1 MLLISLTLASRSW
14 RDPSPEGQ
22 RKDVATVETRVEPA
36 SPEVSHLPQVQAVGV
51 FLGDRERSLLEMIFA
66 FHH

>member
-1 MLLISLTLASRSW
+1 MLLISLTLASRRW

-36 SPEVSHLPQVQAVGV
+36 PPEISSGQKRATCPKFRQ
-51 FLGDRERSLLEMIFA
+51 
-66 FHH
+66 